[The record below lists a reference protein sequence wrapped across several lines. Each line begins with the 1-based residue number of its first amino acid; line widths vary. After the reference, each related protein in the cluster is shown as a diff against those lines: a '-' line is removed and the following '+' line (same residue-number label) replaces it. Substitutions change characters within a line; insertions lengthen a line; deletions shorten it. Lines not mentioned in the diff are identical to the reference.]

1 MIAEMYSFPYYR
13 QKEKIQNTSHKL
25 QNQEHISLFFA
36 SNFKEKD
43 QTKLKN

>member
-1 MIAEMYSFPYYR
+1 MIAKMYSFPCYR
-13 QKEKIQNTSHKL
+13 QKQKNQNTSHKL
-25 QNQEHISLFFA
+25 QNQEHISFIFA